1 MKIRQKADFPPHF
14 TEKLSKSDPIL
25 ADILKRESERQSSQ
39 IELIAS
45 ENIVSRAVLE
55 ALGAKITNKTVEGYP
70 GARFHAG
77 AKVLDEAERAAIER
91 ATTLFGCQ
99 FANVQPHSGS
109 QANQAVFVALLKP
122 GDPIMSM
129 SLTAGGHLS
138 HGASPNMSG
147 KWFDA
152 AQYGVDPQTGLLD
165 YEELERLAL
174 AHVPKLIIAGGSAY
188 PRVIDFAFIRS
199 VAERVGATFL
209 VDMAHFAGLVAG
221 GGHPSPLPHAH
232 IVSCTTT
239 KTLRGPRG
247 GLLITNDTQL
257 ARKIDSAIFPGMQ
270 GSLHPNT
277 IAAKAVCLGEALQ
290 PAFKKYAQQIIA
302 NARALAVAL
311 EQRGLGICTGGTDT
325 HIVLVDL
332 KPKGLLGTQA
342 EQILEAAGITC
353 NKNPIPSDPTNPKK
367 WSGLRLGTAAGTTRG
382 LDTEMFSLIGNLI
395 ADLLDSAKDSGNPE
409 FSVVEL
415 VKAQVED
422 ICQQHPTY
430 SS

>member
-1 MKIRQKADFPPHF
+1 MSTRQKPAIRPHF
-14 TEKLSKSDPIL
+14 TERLTQSDPLL
-25 ADILKRESERQSSQ
+25 ADILNREGKRQAAQ

-45 ENIVSRAVLE
+45 ENIVSQAVLE
-55 ALGAKITNKTVEGYP
+55 ALGDTITNKTVEGYP
-70 GARFHAG
+70 GARYHAG

-109 QANQAVFVALLKP
+109 QANQAVFVALLEP
-122 GDPIMSM
+122 GDTVMSM
-129 SLTAGGHLS
+129 ALSAGGHLS
-138 HGASPNMSG
+138 HGAPPNMSG

-152 AQYGVDPQTGLLD
+152 VQYGVDPQTGLLD
-165 YEELERLAL
+165 YEGLERLAL
-174 AHVPKLIIAGGSAY
+174 EHPPKLIIAGGSAY

-221 GGHPSPLPHAH
+221 GVHPSPLPHAH

-247 GLLITNDTQL
+247 GLLLTDNAQL

-277 IAAKAVCLGEALQ
+277 IAAKAVCLGEAMQ
-290 PAFKKYAQQIIA
+290 PSFKIYAGQVVA
-302 NARALAVAL
+302 NARALAVTL

-332 KPKGLLGTQA
+332 KPKGLLGAQA
-342 EQILEAAGITC
+342 EQIMEAADITC
-353 NKNPIPSDPTNPKK
+353 NKNPIPFDPANPKK

-382 LDTEMFSLIGNLI
+382 MDTETFTLIGNLI
-395 ADLLDSAKDSGNPE
+395 ANVLDAQAAAGKPDLK
-409 FSVVEL
+409 VVER
-415 VKAQVED
+415 VKAQVQE
-422 ICQQHPTY
+422 ICQGYPSYT
-430 SS
+430 S